1 VVTSLELLNFI
12 FEFQLLMFQN
22 WFIRDLGERLVRV
35 QAQVMTWNDKFSGWI
50 PVEQGGVS
58 TVCLYQKL
66 TLRSVTSSA
75 DLGSKLI
82 VESSATA
89 TRQTDAATLAPQA
102 TLSTTNGRRRLSPR
116 YDYIIE
122 SCHTVDKQVDFCCES
137 VFRNYKYLLT
147 SNFIN

>member
-1 VVTSLELLNFI
+1 VVVTSLELLNFI
-12 FEFQLLMFQN
+12 FEFQLFMFQN

-35 QAQVMTWNDKFSGWI
+35 HAQVMTWNDKFSGWI

-82 VESSATA
+82 LESSTTGA
-89 TRQTDAATLAPQA
+89 QTDAATLAPQA
-102 TLSTTNGRRRLSPR
+102 TLSTMNGRRRLSPR

-122 SCHTVDKQVDFCCES
+122 SCHTVDKQVGFCCE
-137 VFRNYKYLLT
+137 
-147 SNFIN
+147 